1 MKNTHLII
9 IFITGIFSIQGSTLL
24 AQLKKDRG
32 SSTTGG
38 TVNGDIIKSKGTTV
52 NGDVVTGQGTKN
64 VYPTVNNI
72 YTKGESIEALAV
84 SKYLD
89 LNKEILVI
97 TGSNKEYLGAEKLE
111 KSTLPY
117 KPIDLSPDDKTII
130 SLKLV
135 KGKLKLTADIDDFE
149 GRYIAKV
156 RDNKLI
162 LAKNYHRHT
171 SDRYFEIYDDY
182 YIPVLQIE
190 LLKDSNAI
198 LVNGV
203 FHNDDGCYIFS
214 DSGMRSYML
223 EKDKTLMQPQEKER
237 FLKMIREAAEKII
250 RPIHE

>member
-1 MKNTHLII
+1 MRNTHLII
-9 IFITGIFSIQGSTLL
+9 IFITGFFSIQGSTLL

-32 SSTTGG
+32 SSTTVG
-38 TVNGDIIKSKGTTV
+38 TVNGNVIKSKGTTV
-52 NGDVVTGQGTKN
+52 NGDVVTRGGTKN
-64 VYPTVNNI
+64 VYTINNN
-72 YTKGESIEALAV
+72 TKGESIEALSV
-84 SKYLD
+84 GKYLN

-97 TGSNKEYLGAEKLE
+97 AGSNKAYLCAEKLE
-111 KSTLPY
+111 KSGLPF
-117 KPIDLSPDDKTII
+117 KPIELSPEGETIM

-149 GRYIAKV
+149 GKYIAKV

-198 LVNGV
+198 VVNGV

-214 DSGMRSYML
+214 DSGMKGYTIG
-223 EKDKTLMQPQEKER
+223 KDKTFMQPQEKER
-237 FLKMIREAAEKII
+237 FLKMIREKAAEFIK
-250 RPIHE
+250 PIHE